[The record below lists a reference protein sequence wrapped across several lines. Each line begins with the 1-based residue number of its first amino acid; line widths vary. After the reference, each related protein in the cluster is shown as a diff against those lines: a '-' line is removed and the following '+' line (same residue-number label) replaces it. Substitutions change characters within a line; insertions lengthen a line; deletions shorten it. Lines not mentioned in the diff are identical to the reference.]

1 MICILENELK
11 IVLDIIK
18 ELYPKCKISVF
29 GSRYKGTYKEYS
41 DLDLAIEGAEKIP
54 FEEMSKIKDAFE
66 ESDLNFSVDIIDL
79 NGISKEFK
87 EIVMGG
93 NEEIYNG
100 MK

>member
-1 MICILENELK
+1 MICISENELK

-18 ELYPKCKISVF
+18 RLYPKCRLLAF
-29 GSRYKGTYKEYS
+29 GSRYKWKNKEYS